1 MRCRCEVFAG
11 GCPVLQRHPGRNSK
25 ACHSK
30 EMSDCF
36 LTNTTLHCD
45 GDSLLLRLHLGH
57 RQNEQAVLELRGH
70 LIRVALEGDL
80 TITRNWISNRENAL
94 ERTVQTLRHEIYVL
108 IGDDLLLSLALD
120 EYSVIFH
127 LDLDAILRDAR
138 SVTDGDELCWSLQD
152 HAECRICNLNEVYA
166 HVVSI
171 LSRFF
176 TAR

>member
-1 MRCRCEVFAG
+1 
-11 GCPVLQRHPGRNSK
+11 
-25 ACHSK
+25 
-30 EMSDCF
+30 MSGCF

-57 RQNEQAVLELRGH
+57 
-70 LIRVALEGDL
+70 
-80 TITRNWISNRENAL
+80 RENAL

-138 SVTDGDELCWSLQD
+138 SITDGDELCWSLQD

-166 HVVSI
+166 HMVSI

-176 TAR
+176 TAG

>member
-1 MRCRCEVFAG
+1 MRDFS
-11 GCPVLQRHPGRNSK
+11 LQ
-25 ACHSK
+25 
-30 EMSDCF
+30 
-36 LTNTTLHCD
+36 NTTLHCD

-70 LIRVALEGDL
+70 LIRVALEGAL

-138 SVTDGDELCWSLQD
+138 SITDGDELCWSLQD
-152 HAECRICNLNEVYA
+152 HAEYQICNLNEVYA
-166 HVVSI
+166 HMVSI

-176 TAR
+176 TAG